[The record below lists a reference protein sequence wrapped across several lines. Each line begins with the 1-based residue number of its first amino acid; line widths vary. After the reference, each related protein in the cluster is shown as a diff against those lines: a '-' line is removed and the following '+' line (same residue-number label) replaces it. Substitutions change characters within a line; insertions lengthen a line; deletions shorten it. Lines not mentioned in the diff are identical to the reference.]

1 MDARG
6 SIEQTA
12 TQAVGTFQ
20 SAPSVTSGAMPGPS
34 APSQEGQSGSIPRAN
49 SVYAVDSRE
58 LRPSTWDEVYVLQD
72 ALEPSIRSFTRI
84 TARTPPLVSG
94 SPWLSYDEQL
104 QILQRESDRCWGA
117 DQRPGAPPKL
127 AKLAAWEGG
136 ILMVGKAGFRITEE
150 MTEEFTHKS
159 FHGNKHC
166 DGSLSWYQDT
176 FCEQAHDE
184 AERMLSAA
192 DARREGFRAQAV
204 EGQEQ
209 QDVSEKITGI
219 LDSIVARDPE
229 QYLAWLSTMGYFFF
243 KLKDHNPYAFSWED
257 WCTWKAPRSFE
268 ICCRQNSAVRRPP
281 FGPGA
286 IDRTKYGPP
295 GDRPTITLDEA
306 KKGNRRAMEFRDV
319 GNGIEVFMNAK
330 AQYYLSNGEATSRE
344 GAAHFHAIRGQDVW
358 FFELTKSFMEVNDDQ
373 SRQREVEVEA
383 SFCCHRQ

>member
-6 SIEQTA
+6 SIEQID
-12 TQAVGTFQ
+12 TQAAATFQ
-20 SAPSVTSGAMPGPS
+20 PATSVASGAMPGSS
-34 APSQEGQSGSIPRAN
+34 ASSQMGQSGSIPRAN
-49 SVYAVDSRE
+49 SSYSVDPRE
-58 LRPSTWDEVYVLQD
+58 VRPSTWDEVYILQD

-94 SPWLSYDEQL
+94 SPWLSYDEQFE
-104 QILQRESDRCWGA
+104 ILQRESDRCWGA
-117 DQRPGAPPKL
+117 DKRPGAPPKL
-127 AKLAAWEGG
+127 ARLAAWEGG
-136 ILMVGKAGFRITEE
+136 ILMVGKAEFRITEA
-150 MTEEFTHKS
+150 MTEQFSHKNVRK
-159 FHGNKHC
+159 NKHC
-166 DGSLSWYQDT
+166 EGSLGWYQDT

-192 DARREGFRAQAV
+192 DARRERFRAQAV
-204 EGQEQ
+204 QGEEQ
-209 QDVSEKITGI
+209 LDISEKITEI

-229 QYLAWLSTMGYFFF
+229 RYLAWLSIMGYFYFTM
-243 KLKDHNPYAFSWED
+243 KDHNPYAFSWED

-306 KKGNRRAMEFRDV
+306 KNGNRRAMECRDA
-319 GNGIEVFMNAK
+319 GNGMDVFMTAK

-344 GAAHFHAIRGQDVW
+344 AAAHHHAIRGENVWLFEPMESFKDV
-358 FFELTKSFMEVNDDQ
+358 NNDQ

-383 SFCCHRQ
+383 SFCCQRQ